1 MTKTKEPIGFITR
14 VVKHMHGVTSTY
26 YFEKDR
32 YNLGPYKV
40 EIEYP
45 DYYVE
50 PMDEAKKSNKGIP
63 KTQQMYLNEAT
74 GKMVSYQRAKQIGII
89 K

>member
-1 MTKTKEPIGFITR
+1 MKKEKEPIGFTTR
-14 VVKHMHGVTSTY
+14 VIKHMHGVTSTY

-40 EIEYP
+40 EIDYP
-45 DYYVE
+45 DYYVD
-50 PMDEAKKSNKGIP
+50 PMDEKKTADKGLP
-63 KTQQMYLNEAT
+63 KTQRMYLNEST